1 MEGKPTAARTSG
13 PAAGP
18 AASSAADQGA
28 DPQVAQAAGQG
39 AGTEAA
45 PASGQG
51 VGPQAG
57 AVVPTIAGRDERL
70 APISRVTRALQR
82 PELGA
87 LLGAAAI
94 FLIFA
99 TTDSTPQHLWLTQT
113 GVAAWSAQA
122 AFFGIMAVPVGLLMI
137 GGEFDLS
144 AGVMTGAAAIV
155 MALLVGRLHW
165 NAWAAIAG
173 TFAFAAAIGLLN
185 GFVVVKS
192 KLPSFIVT
200 LATFFVLR
208 GTSVGGVLLLNH
220 GSTEVGVTG
229 TAHPGLESAK
239 TIFGNSLWA
248 SESVRSGYQI
258 AVLWFIGVTAIAAWI
273 LARTTFGNWIFAVG
287 GDANAARNVG
297 VPVTRTK
304 ILLFLATAM
313 SAGLVGIISF
323 TQASSAVSEQGVG
336 YEFFYIIA
344 AVVGGCLLT
353 GGYGSAIGAAL
364 GACIIGMAF
373 EGVIYAGW
381 DSSWDFTFL
390 GVVLFLAVVVNT
402 VIYRRALKARR

>member
-1 MEGKPTAARTSG
+1 MKAKPTAV
-13 PAAGP
+13 PAAVP
-18 AASSAADQGA
+18 
-28 DPQVAQAAGQG
+28 P
-39 AGTEAA
+39 
-45 PASGQG
+45 
-51 VGPQAG
+51 
-57 AVVPTIAGRDERL
+57 VPTVAGRDERL
-70 APISRVTRALQR
+70 AQIGRLTRALQR

-87 LLGAAAI
+87 MLGAVVI

-99 TTDSTPQHLWLTQT
+99 STDSTPHHLWLTQT
-113 GVAAWSAQA
+113 GLAAWSAQA
-122 AFFGIMAVPVGLLMI
+122 SFFGIMAVPVGLLMI

-144 AGVMTGAAAIV
+144 AGVMTGATAIV

-173 TFAFAAAIGLLN
+173 TFAFSAVIGLLN

-208 GTSVGGVLLLNH
+208 GTSVGGVLLVNH
-220 GSTEVGVTG
+220 GSTQVGLTR
-229 TAHPGLESAK
+229 ASNPGLASAK
-239 TIFGNSLWA
+239 TIFGDSLWA
-248 SESVRSGYQI
+248 SASVRSGYQV
-258 AVLWFIGVTAIAAWI
+258 AVLWFIGVTAIAAWV

-287 GDANAARNVG
+287 GDSNAARNVG
-297 VPVTRTK
+297 VPVNRTK
-304 ILLFLATAM
+304 ILLFVATSMA
-313 SAGLVGIISF
+313 AGLVGIITF

-353 GGYGSAIGAAL
+353 GGYGSAIGPAV

-373 EGVIYAGW
+373 EGVIYSGW

-402 VIYRRALKARR
+402 VIYRRAVRARR